1 MAAPVRWALLGSLR
15 RRWRPVA
22 QSGTRGVEV
31 PEGTPAGKGS
41 TLHSRRGRGPPS
53 SNMTFSTNEGTD
65 RGPF

>member
-15 RRWRPVA
+15 RRWRPWRKVA
-22 QSGTRGVEV
+22 REGLKCQKEPPLARAARCTR
-31 PEGTPAGKGS
+31 
-41 TLHSRRGRGPPS
+41 RRGRGPPS